1 MRADVFGALGA
12 DPARDTS
19 RAKLGTDGKLNR
31 FSFSMDQATVERMG
45 GPEALNR
52 SGAGTQQ

>member
-45 GPEALNR
+45 SGGP
-52 SGAGTQQ
+52 QP